1 MKMRVKKNQMLI
13 TALAVMIAVAGYLNF
28 SGRDLS
34 VVKEEEEGQEVM
46 EQTAKMGEKKEQNS
60 EEKSSEE
67 RSSKEASKEEI
78 SGGEIDGKQADN
90 EEVSAPIKDS
100 LEESEMAT
108 DSQIGEAVLTSANVS
123 NYIAS
128 TKMEREQTYAKAKE
142 NLQSIIEDA
151 NVSNAQ
157 KEEAIAKKTALS
169 DTMEKEAASEQL
181 LGSKG
186 FLNSI
191 VTIGG
196 DYVDVCVQ
204 AQDLSSVEKAQIEDI
219 VTRTTKC
226 KVSDMVIS
234 TLKVK

>member
-1 MKMRVKKNQMLI
+1 MKVRVKKNQMLI

-34 VVKEEEEGQEVM
+34 VVKEGEDSQEVI
-46 EQTAKMGEKKEQNS
+46 EQTVDNTALEKTEETSTEGENAQ
-60 EEKSSEE
+60 
-67 RSSKEASKEEI
+67 ASND
-78 SGGEIDGKQADN
+78 S
-90 EEVSAPIKDS
+90 EVSAPVKDS

-108 DSQIGEAVLTSANVS
+108 DTQIGEAVLTSANVS

-157 KEEAIAKKTALS
+157 KEEAVAKKTALS
-169 DTMEKEAASEQL
+169 DTMEKEAATEQL

-191 VTIGG
+191 VTIQNGS
-196 DYVDVCVQ
+196 VDVCVQ
-204 AQDLSSVEKAQIEDI
+204 AEELSSVEKAQIEDI
-219 VTRTTKC
+219 VTRTADC

-234 TLKVK
+234 TLKVTN

>member
-1 MKMRVKKNQMLI
+1 MKVRVKKNQMLI

-34 VVKEEEEGQEVM
+34 VVKEGEDSQEVI
-46 EQTAKMGEKKEQNS
+46 EQTVDGTIL
-60 EEKSSEE
+60 SSEE
-67 RSSKEASKEEI
+67 AKTASTE
-78 SGGEIDGKQADN
+78 GENAQASDDD
-90 EEVSAPIKDS
+90 EVSAPVKDS

-108 DSQIGEAVLTSANVS
+108 DTQIGEAVLTSANVS

-157 KEEAIAKKTALS
+157 KEEAVAKKTALS
-169 DTMEKEAASEQL
+169 DTMEKEAATEQL

-191 VTIGG
+191 VTIQNGS
-196 DYVDVCVQ
+196 VDVCVQ
-204 AQDLSSVEKAQIEDI
+204 AEELSSVEKAQIEDI
-219 VTRTTKC
+219 VTRTADC

-234 TLKVK
+234 TLKVTK

>member
-1 MKMRVKKNQMLI
+1 MKVRVKKNQMLI

-34 VVKEEEEGQEVM
+34 VVKEGEESQEVI
-46 EQTAKMGEKKEQNS
+46 EQTADGSIFSKEEIEKKEQEGENAQ
-60 EEKSSEE
+60 
-67 RSSKEASKEEI
+67 ASN
-78 SGGEIDGKQADN
+78 DD
-90 EEVSAPIKDS
+90 EVSAPVKDS

-108 DSQIGEAVLTSANVS
+108 DTQIGEAVLTSANVS

-157 KEEAIAKKTALS
+157 KEEAVAKKTALS
-169 DTMEKEAASEQL
+169 DTMEKEAATEQL

-191 VTIGG
+191 VTIQ
-196 DYVDVCVQ
+196 DDSVDVCVQ
-204 AQDLSSVEKAQIEDI
+204 AQELSSVQKAQIEDI
-219 VTRTTKC
+219 VTRTADC

-234 TLKVK
+234 TLKIAK

>member
-1 MKMRVKKNQMLI
+1 MKVRVKKNQMLI

-34 VVKEEEEGQEVM
+34 VVKEGEDSQEVIEQTVDGTVLPEEETKKDSTE
-46 EQTAKMGEKKEQNS
+46 GENAQVSN
-60 EEKSSEE
+60 
-67 RSSKEASKEEI
+67 
-78 SGGEIDGKQADN
+78 DD
-90 EEVSAPIKDS
+90 EVSAPVKDS

-108 DSQIGEAVLTSANVS
+108 DTQIGEAVLTSANVS

-157 KEEAIAKKTALS
+157 KEEAVAKKTALS
-169 DTMEKEAASEQL
+169 DTMEKEAATEQL

-191 VTIGG
+191 VTIQNGS
-196 DYVDVCVQ
+196 VDVCVQ
-204 AQDLSSVEKAQIEDI
+204 AEELSSVEKAQIEDI
-219 VTRTTKC
+219 VTRTADC

-234 TLKVK
+234 TLKVTK

>member
-1 MKMRVKKNQMLI
+1 MKVRVKKNQMLI

-34 VVKEEEEGQEVM
+34 VVKEGEDSQEVIEQTVDGTVLSEEETKKDSTE
-46 EQTAKMGEKKEQNS
+46 GENAQ
-60 EEKSSEE
+60 
-67 RSSKEASKEEI
+67 ASN
-78 SGGEIDGKQADN
+78 DD
-90 EEVSAPIKDS
+90 EVSAPVKDS

-108 DSQIGEAVLTSANVS
+108 DTQIGEAVLTSANVS

-157 KEEAIAKKTALS
+157 KEEAVAKKTALS
-169 DTMEKEAASEQL
+169 DTMEKEAATEQL

-191 VTIGG
+191 VTIQNGS
-196 DYVDVCVQ
+196 VDVCVQ
-204 AQDLSSVEKAQIEDI
+204 AEELSSVEKAQIEDI
-219 VTRTTKC
+219 VTRTADC

-234 TLKVK
+234 TLKVTK

>member
-1 MKMRVKKNQMLI
+1 MKVRVKKNQMLI

-34 VVKEEEEGQEVM
+34 VVKEGEDSQEVI
-46 EQTAKMGEKKEQNS
+46 EQTVDNTALEKTEETSTEGENAQ
-60 EEKSSEE
+60 
-67 RSSKEASKEEI
+67 ASND
-78 SGGEIDGKQADN
+78 S
-90 EEVSAPIKDS
+90 EVSAPVKDS

-108 DSQIGEAVLTSANVS
+108 DTQIGEAVLTSANVS

-157 KEEAIAKKTALS
+157 KEEAVAKKTALS
-169 DTMEKEAASEQL
+169 DTMEKEAATEQL

-191 VTIGG
+191 VTIQNGS
-196 DYVDVCVQ
+196 VDVCVQ
-204 AQDLSSVEKAQIEDI
+204 AEELSSVEKAQIEDI
-219 VTRTTKC
+219 VTRTADC

-234 TLKVK
+234 TLKVTD

>member
-1 MKMRVKKNQMLI
+1 MKVRVKKNQMLI

-34 VVKEEEEGQEVM
+34 VVKEGEDSQEVIEQTVDGTVLSEEETK
-46 EQTAKMGEKKEQNS
+46 TASTEGENAQ
-60 EEKSSEE
+60 
-67 RSSKEASKEEI
+67 AS
-78 SGGEIDGKQADN
+78 DDD
-90 EEVSAPIKDS
+90 EVSAPVKDS

-108 DSQIGEAVLTSANVS
+108 DTQIGEAVLTSANVS

-157 KEEAIAKKTALS
+157 KEEAVAKKTALS
-169 DTMEKEAASEQL
+169 DTMEKEAATEQL

-191 VTIGG
+191 VTIQNGS
-196 DYVDVCVQ
+196 VDVCVQ
-204 AQDLSSVEKAQIEDI
+204 AEELSSVEKAQIEDI
-219 VTRTTKC
+219 VTRTADC

-234 TLKVK
+234 TLKVTN

>member
-1 MKMRVKKNQMLI
+1 MKVRVKKNQMLI

-34 VVKEEEEGQEVM
+34 VVKEGEDSQEVI
-46 EQTAKMGEKKEQNS
+46 EQTVDGTVL
-60 EEKSSEE
+60 SSEE
-67 RSSKEASKEEI
+67 TKTASTE
-78 SGGEIDGKQADN
+78 GENAQASDDD
-90 EEVSAPIKDS
+90 EVSAPVKDS

-108 DSQIGEAVLTSANVS
+108 DTQIGEAVLTSANVS

-157 KEEAIAKKTALS
+157 KEEAVAKKTALS
-169 DTMEKEAASEQL
+169 DTMEKEAATEQL

-191 VTIGG
+191 VTIQNGS
-196 DYVDVCVQ
+196 VDVCVQ
-204 AQDLSSVEKAQIEDI
+204 AEELSSVEKAQIEDI
-219 VTRTTKC
+219 VTRTADC

-234 TLKVK
+234 TLKVTK

>member
-1 MKMRVKKNQMLI
+1 MKVKIKKNQMLI

-34 VVKEEEEGQEVM
+34 VVKEGEDSQEVI
-46 EQTAKMGEKKEQNS
+46 EQTVENTGLENTEKTAKTSTEGENAQ
-60 EEKSSEE
+60 
-67 RSSKEASKEEI
+67 ASND
-78 SGGEIDGKQADN
+78 S
-90 EEVSAPIKDS
+90 EVSAPVKDS

-108 DSQIGEAVLTSANVS
+108 DTQIGEAVLTSANVS

-142 NLQSIIEDA
+142 NLQSIIEDT

-169 DTMEKEAASEQL
+169 DTMEKEAATEQL

-191 VTIGG
+191 VTIQNGA
-196 DYVDVCVQ
+196 VDVCVQ
-204 AQDLSSVEKAQIEDI
+204 AEDISSVEKAQIEDI
-219 VTRTTKC
+219 VTRTADC

-234 TLKVK
+234 TLKVTN

>member
-1 MKMRVKKNQMLI
+1 MKVRVKKNQMLI

-34 VVKEEEEGQEVM
+34 VVKEGEDSQEVI
-46 EQTAKMGEKKEQNS
+46 EQTVDNTALEKTEETSTEGENAQ
-60 EEKSSEE
+60 
-67 RSSKEASKEEI
+67 ASND
-78 SGGEIDGKQADN
+78 S
-90 EEVSAPIKDS
+90 EVSAPVKDS

-108 DSQIGEAVLTSANVS
+108 DTQIGEAVLTFANVS

-157 KEEAIAKKTALS
+157 KEEAVAKKTALS
-169 DTMEKEAASEQL
+169 DTMEKEAATEQL

-191 VTIGG
+191 VTIQNGS
-196 DYVDVCVQ
+196 VDVCVQ
-204 AQDLSSVEKAQIEDI
+204 AEELSSVEKAQIEDI
-219 VTRTTKC
+219 VTRTADC

-234 TLKVK
+234 TLKVTN

>member
-1 MKMRVKKNQMLI
+1 MKVRVKKNQMLI

-34 VVKEEEEGQEVM
+34 VVKEGEDSQEVI
-46 EQTAKMGEKKEQNS
+46 EQTVDGTVL
-60 EEKSSEE
+60 SSEE
-67 RSSKEASKEEI
+67 TKMASTE
-78 SGGEIDGKQADN
+78 GENAQASDDD
-90 EEVSAPIKDS
+90 EVSAPVKDS

-108 DSQIGEAVLTSANVS
+108 DTQIGEAVLTSANVS

-157 KEEAIAKKTALS
+157 KEEAVAKKTALS
-169 DTMEKEAASEQL
+169 DTMEKEAATEQL

-191 VTIGG
+191 VTIQNGS
-196 DYVDVCVQ
+196 VDVCVQ
-204 AQDLSSVEKAQIEDI
+204 AEELSSVEKAQIEDI
-219 VTRTTKC
+219 VTRTADC

-234 TLKVK
+234 TLKVTK

>member
-46 EQTAKMGEKKEQNS
+46 EQTAKMGDKKEQDG
-60 EEKSSEE
+60 EEKGS
-67 RSSKEASKEEI
+67 EEI
-78 SGGEIDGKQADN
+78 SSEEIDGKQADN

>member
-1 MKMRVKKNQMLI
+1 MKVRVKKNQMLI

-34 VVKEEEEGQEVM
+34 VVKEGEDSQEVIEQTVDGTVLSEEETKKASTE
-46 EQTAKMGEKKEQNS
+46 GENAQ
-60 EEKSSEE
+60 
-67 RSSKEASKEEI
+67 ASN
-78 SGGEIDGKQADN
+78 DD
-90 EEVSAPIKDS
+90 EVSAPVKDS

-108 DSQIGEAVLTSANVS
+108 DTQIGEAVLTSANIS

-157 KEEAIAKKTALS
+157 KEEAVAKKTALS
-169 DTMEKEAASEQL
+169 DTMEKEAATEQL

-191 VTIGG
+191 VTIQNGS
-196 DYVDVCVQ
+196 VDVCVQ
-204 AQDLSSVEKAQIEDI
+204 AEELSSVEKAQIEDI
-219 VTRTTKC
+219 VTRTADC

-234 TLKVK
+234 TLKVTK